1 MTNISRNKGNQTIKL
16 VQLIEYNM
24 RNIFVEKFY
33 KKRDGQTIPRLFY
46 KKIKFDYISGS
57 IDQSFIQF
65 VLLYANLRAIET

>member
-57 IDQSFIQF
+57 MDQSFIQF

>member
-65 VLLYANLRAIET
+65 VLLYANLRATET

>member
-1 MTNISRNKGNQTIKL
+1 
-16 VQLIEYNM
+16 M

-33 KKRDGQTIPRLFY
+33 KKSDGQTIPRLFY